1 MVPQIGLPDLLSA
14 ALCPFLYIGGLQGG
28 IWNNWGFRHRVTWL
42 DGQLV
47 LERTR
52 AGWAENSKRGAQ
64 AWRPECM
71 GSSASILDE
80 SPGLWSSALA
90 VTQGHSQRPR
100 SVPWPGV
107 QNRPPPAVSV
117 ELLLRTVHFS
127 APRTPAV
134 FTWPGH
140 LNQSHLPSHTHVSP
154 RTLGTALAPYSSL
167 RPHSQGEHLP
177 PSMRPVLLHGHVGV
191 APGISAEQCR
201 NQDWSEVTED
211 LHEHVDEL
219 ELSWRMCRID
229 LEGAF

>member
-140 LNQSHLPSHTHVSP
+140 LNQSHLPFPHARVPSHLGHSA
-154 RTLGTALAPYSSL
+154 RTIFFSASLLPGGASATKHAAGPPPWTRWCGT
-167 RPHSQGEHLP
+167 
-177 PSMRPVLLHGHVGV
+177 
-191 APGISAEQCR
+191 GISAEQCR